1 MKKLAVKPR
10 LMNYSGTKIS
20 GTKIKDC
27 KMLKNLYSL
36 FSFSA
41 LEFTIALR
49 YLKSKYREGFIS
61 ITAIFSLL
69 GISIGVATLIIVMS
83 VMNGFR
89 YELVGRILGINSHLS
104 LRGADGKIYNYQ
116 QQLQDLAK
124 LDSQITYANP
134 VIEGQAMI
142 SSFSRIVDSNTF
154 PSQNSTKEV
163 ASQEIASQKVE
174 SRKVESQSAGALI
187 RGIKYADLANKK
199 LIANNIT
206 SGSLSSIENEDQIII
221 GSIIAEQMQLRIGDR
236 LKIIAPT
243 SNQTIFGNM
252 PKIKTYQIGAIFNSG
267 MYEYDSGTIFIN
279 FNIAQTQFNYQN
291 SVSAIEI
298 FTTDP
303 ENLSQVKNSIN
314 SYFAKENFYLLDWQE
329 SNASFIDALKV
340 ESTVMFLILT
350 LIILVAAFNIISTM
364 IMLVN
369 DKKKNIALLRAMG
382 FSSNSILRIFI
393 ICGCLIGAIGT
404 IAGTIIGF
412 SFAANINSIKLW
424 LEGVTNSQIFNPA
437 IYFLSTLPSKIF
449 VSDLVIIISMS
460 LAISFFATI
469 YPARKASKT
478 NPANIL
484 RY

>member
-1 MKKLAVKPR
+1 MKKLVAKPR
-10 LMNYSGTKIS
+10 SMNCSE
-20 GTKIKDC
+20 TKIKDC

-36 FSFSA
+36 FSFSS
-41 LEFTIALR
+41 LEFTIASR

-61 ITAIFSLL
+61 VTAIFSLL

-104 LRGADGKIYNYQ
+104 LRSADGKIYNYQ
-116 QQLQDLAK
+116 QQLQNLAK
-124 LDSQITYANP
+124 VDSQITYANP

-142 SSFSRIVDSNTF
+142 SSFSRIIDSGTF
-154 PSQNSTKEV
+154 LNQNILKGV
-163 ASQEIASQKVE
+163 ASQKVE
-174 SRKVESQSAGALI
+174 IRKVESQSAGALI

-206 SGSLSSIENEDQIII
+206 SGKLSSIENEDQIII
-221 GSIIAEQMQLRIGDR
+221 GSIIAEQMQLQVGDR

-252 PKIKTYQIGAIFNSG
+252 PKIKTYKIGAVFNSG

-279 FNIAQTQFNYQN
+279 FNIAQAQFNYQN

-298 FTTDP
+298 FTKDP

-314 SYFAKENFYLLDWQE
+314 NHFVKENFYLVDWQE

-404 IAGTIIGF
+404 STGTIIGF
-412 SFAANINSIKLW
+412 SFASNINSIKLW
-424 LEGVTNSQIFNPA
+424 LESITNSQIFNPA

-449 VSDLVIIISMS
+449 MSDLVIIISMS

>member
-1 MKKLAVKPR
+1 
-10 LMNYSGTKIS
+10 
-20 GTKIKDC
+20 
-27 KMLKNLYSL
+27 MLKNLHSL
-36 FSFSA
+36 FSFSS

-61 ITAIFSLL
+61 VTAIFSLL

-104 LRGADGKIYNYQ
+104 LRSAEGKIYNYQ
-116 QQLQDLAK
+116 QQLQDLTQ

-142 SSFSRIVDSNTF
+142 SSFSRIVDSGTLLNQNT
-154 PSQNSTKEV
+154 SQEV
-163 ASQEIASQKVE
+163 TSQEIS

-187 RGIKYADLANKK
+187 RGIKYADLAHKK

-206 SGSLSSIENEDQIII
+206 SGNLNSITNEDQIII
-221 GSIIAEQMQLRIGDR
+221 GSIIAEQMQLQVGDR

-252 PKIKTYQIGAIFNSG
+252 PKIKTYKIGAVFNSG

-279 FNIAQTQFNYQN
+279 FNIAQAQFNYQN

-298 FTTDP
+298 FTKDP

-314 SYFAKENFYLLDWQE
+314 NHFVKENFYLVDWQE
-329 SNASFIDALKV
+329 SNASFINALKV

-424 LEGVTNSQIFNPA
+424 LEGITNSQIFNPA

>member
-10 LMNYSGTKIS
+10 LTNYSE
-20 GTKIKDC
+20 TKIKDC
-27 KMLKNLYSL
+27 KMLKNLHSL

-61 ITAIFSLL
+61 VTAIFSLL

-104 LRGADGKIYNYQ
+104 LRSADGKIYNYQ

-142 SSFSRIVDSNTF
+142 SSFSRIVDSGTF
-154 PSQNSTKEV
+154 LSQNISEKVTGQK
-163 ASQEIASQKVE
+163 IASQKVE

-206 SGSLSSIENEDQIII
+206 SGNLSSIANEDQIII
-221 GSIIAEQMQLRIGDR
+221 GSIIAEQMQLQVGDR

-252 PKIKTYQIGAIFNSG
+252 PKIKTYKIGAVFNSG

-279 FNIAQTQFNYQN
+279 FNIAQAQFNYQN

-298 FTTDP
+298 FTKDP

-314 SYFAKENFYLLDWQE
+314 NYFVKENFYLIDWQE

-449 VSDLVIIISMS
+449 VSDLIIIISMS